1 MFGSTILDVAVGLVF
16 LFLAVSLA
24 ASAITE
30 AISSALKLRHTT
42 LRDGIGR
49 LLNDRTFTGT
59 ALTLYNHALV
69 NPLAQGTATNISGL
83 KTLPAYIP
91 SRNFALALLHGL
103 EVAAPA
109 QAAPVPAGG
118 NAAPPAPAPAAGN
131 PAPPAPAR
139 TLAQLVAE
147 VQDPQ
152 LKQALTTLLA
162 DAQHDRDA
170 FVAAIGDWF
179 DAAMDRVTGWYKRYT
194 QLIGAIVAFVI
205 CAILN
210 ADALRIGTALW
221 TTPTLADELKV
232 ANSDQVTRAIGAL
245 DQAGLLGWSPGTS
258 HGLSDGIGPFFLMLL
273 GWLIVTGAS
282 LFGAPF
288 WFDTLQRFVQLGGT
302 GPDLKGSKR
311 ARPGPRRTGDAPP

>member
-1 MFGSTILDVAVGLVF
+1 MFGSTVLDVALGLVF

-30 AISSALKLRHTT
+30 GISSAVKLRHKT
-42 LRDGIGR
+42 LRDGIGQ
-49 LLNDRTFTGT
+49 LLNDPSFTGT

-69 NPLAQGTATNISGL
+69 NPLAEGTATGLAGL

-103 EVAAPA
+103 ETSAGP
-109 QAAPVPAGG
+109 APVAPTPAG
-118 NAAPPAPAPAAGN
+118 ADPAPAP
-131 PAPPAPAR
+131 PSP
-139 TLAQLVAE
+139 TLAELVAK

-170 FVAAIGDWF
+170 FVNAIGGWF
-179 DAAMDRVTGWYKRYT
+179 DAAMDRVSGWYKRYT
-194 QLIGAIVAFVI
+194 QLIGAIVALVI
-205 CAILN
+205 CVILN
-210 ADALRIGTALW
+210 ADALRIGAALW
-221 TTPTLADELKV
+221 TTPTLAHELKV
-232 ANSDQVTRAIGAL
+232 VNADQVTRAIDAL
-245 DQAGLLGWSPGTS
+245 DQAGLLGWSAGTS
-258 HGLSDGIGPFFLMLL
+258 RGLSSGVGPFLLMLL

-302 GPDLKGSKR
+302 GPDTDGKKG
-311 ARPGPRRTGDAPP
+311 A